1 MNDSWGVILKKQTD
15 ASTDIVHGVKFVRPL
30 HLLSYHV
37 TMSTFILGDMYLDPD
52 VITITIADDCADVY
66 LRAYPRRRT
75 FASKLYC
82 VFFLFK
88 CSYKF
93 F

>member
-30 HLLSYHV
+30 HLSSLYHV

-66 LRAYPRRRT
+66 LPKRRT

-82 VFFLFK
+82 VFFLF
-88 CSYKF
+88 SYKF

>member
-30 HLLSYHV
+30 HHV

-52 VITITIADDCADVY
+52 VITITKADDCADVY
-66 LRAYPRRRT
+66 LLKT
-75 FASKLYC
+75 TDICK
-82 VFFLFK
+82 
-88 CSYKF
+88 
-93 F
+93 